1 MISNEAYVLELLQN
15 AGAVSPEDMATC
27 HQEAAMNGH
36 STLEGIVKKGLMT
49 RNQILEFVAKDCG
62 MEFLPMIEHV
72 DEDVLTVV
80 GQGY

>member
-15 AGAVSPEDMATC
+15 AGAVTPEDMATC

-49 RNQILEFVAKDCG
+49 RDQILEFVAKDCG
-62 MEFLPMIEHV
+62 MEFAPSIE
-72 DEDVLTVV
+72 
-80 GQGY
+80 